1 MAWRLRSSSAMD
13 LKLCD
18 FYYSTFLIL
27 ILTLEDD
34 GAISEGNVLVE
45 LGKERE
51 EWRVKGLKPAREIK
65 RMMESN
71 EGRGEG
77 SQRMDL
83 DNEKEGKEGEE
94 WVRGNFDGGISVEGK
109 FAFTKAVGAVCKE
122 AVWEGRFKGNYKF
135 NLREQIEQRA
145 KENGG

>member
-27 ILTLEDD
+27 ILTREDD

-51 EWRVKGLKPAREIK
+51 E
-65 RMMESN
+65 
-71 EGRGEG
+71 
-77 SQRMDL
+77 
-83 DNEKEGKEGEE
+83 
-94 WVRGNFDGGISVEGK
+94 
-109 FAFTKAVGAVCKE
+109 
-122 AVWEGRFKGNYKF
+122 
-135 NLREQIEQRA
+135 
-145 KENGG
+145 